1 MRLDLYTCGCPYA
14 RRVAVYLL
22 GACIPAGCDDGIPT
36 RITFPHIHLTHIQKD
51 HSIRYK
57 KYRLCL
63 KWSLRHNKYPST
75 YIYIYIIYIY
85 IFGIGIVC
93 WFQERARY
101 QRMCLYLMV
110 YVVMV
115 N

>member
-75 YIYIYIIYIY
+75 YIYIIYIY
-85 IFGIGIVC
+85 SELASFAGFRKELDINVC
-93 WFQERARY
+93 
-101 QRMCLYLMV
+101 V
-110 YVVMV
+110 YI
-115 N
+115 